1 MLIALLLAAARLG
14 AADEEP
20 PRALEGFKVERL
32 LDVPPEQG
40 SWVAMTFD
48 GQGRLIVSPQEGSLR
63 RLDLRRQPP
72 QVETLD
78 VPVGD
83 AQGLLWAYD
92 SLYVNGKGPSGCGF
106 YRVRDRDVRL
116 LPASPIGLT

>member
-32 LDVPPEQG
+32 LEVPPAQG

-48 GQGRLIVSPQEGSLR
+48 GQGRLIVSPQEGALR
-63 RLDLRRQPP
+63 RVDPNKRSI
-72 QVETLD
+72 ETLD

-83 AQGLLWAYD
+83 AQGLLWAFD
-92 SLYVNGKGPSGCGF
+92 SLYVNGKGPSGAGF
-106 YRVRDRDVRL
+106 YRLRD
-116 LPASPIGLT
+116 